1 MMQKQ
6 TYFRK
11 HFKLL
16 IFFIT
21 ILFLFS
27 FCYKPK
33 VYAFDPEKDWSNYQK
48 DVSSI
53 HPYLGFKKADGKFFC
68 SENFNFYGFEGVKE
82 IPCCSYQEWLN
93 AKQATKDT
101 INIDTSW
108 IPVVGGIVGAISDV
122 SDVSS
127 LTDQLINE
135 NKQQIASLTDFIYLR
150 LLENPGKGFFFFDH
164 NQLSDIKE
172 VKISFCDCDTYTENV
187 NVEMMLE
194 KIQEQDWHRSLMWM
208 EKINKGTSSLPP
220 LSAQSWLQ
228 TKAEELATKLVSG
241 LTKKIYNKIQQK
253 SLEKITNKK
262 AKEAAAKAVAS
273 KASKLGKFF
282 GRFVGFGV
290 NAAFIAKDKYDAQV
304 ESTKY
309 LKDIFSF
316 RVKNDS
322 YEKTLGFC
330 FYFESD
336 KDVSLYT
343 ITEINGV
350 KKFHLLG
357 KTNLDNCSHVLIHIL
372 QNENDNPIKF
382 YGAK

>member
-101 INIDTSW
+101 INIATSW

-127 LTDQLINE
+127 LTDQFINE

-172 VKISFCDCDTYTENV
+172 VKISFCDCDTYTESV
-187 NVEMMLE
+187 NVEMMLNKTLE
-194 KIQEQDWHRSLMWM
+194 KVDRF
-208 EKINKGTSSLPP
+208 KF
-220 LSAQSWLQ
+220 
-228 TKAEELATKLVSG
+228 TKEI
-241 LTKKIYNKIQQK
+241 TKKIYNKIQQK